1 MGTDAAAVLDPHLRL
16 RGVDGLRVADA
27 SAIPLVPS
35 SNIQP
40 AVIMLAERA
49 AEFIRAGD

>member
-1 MGTDAAAVLDPHLRL
+1 LRL

-27 SAIPLVPS
+27 SAMPLVAS

-40 AVIMLAERA
+40 AVMMLAERA
-49 AEFIRAGD
+49 AAFIHAGLSARALPG